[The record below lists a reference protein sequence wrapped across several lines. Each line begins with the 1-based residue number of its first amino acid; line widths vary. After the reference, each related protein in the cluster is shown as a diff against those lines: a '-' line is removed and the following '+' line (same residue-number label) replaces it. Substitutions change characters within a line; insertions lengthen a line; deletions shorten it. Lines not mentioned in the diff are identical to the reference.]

1 MRSSSRSATGDFE
14 PEDFPDGFPGACPA
28 LARDFPALLAGSPL
42 PLPLPFRFVSLS
54 ALATAHPFPSGPSIV
69 RRTGRLR
76 YRCQGPVTA
85 KVVPGV

>member
-1 MRSSSRSATGDFE
+1 MRSSSRSATGDFG

-28 LARDFPALLAGSPL
+28 LARDFPAPLAG
-42 PLPLPFRFVSLS
+42 LPLPFRFVSLS

-69 RRTGRLR
+69 RRTGHRR